1 MLKLIFVLSD
11 RIESKANPVS
21 SSTSERLLARFI
33 AQPNNSD
40 ARIDLSPS
48 ISPFIVVGNE
58 RMENS
63 HKFQSRDGNSITD
76 WSETIL
82 IEKITMK
89 TIAARAPS
97 RDETGEQKTISS
109 PLWCRRCFCISCFN
123 QITWTNKSLKWKTLH
138 FSALRVW
145 TFNFGLGFG
154 FRSFFVTSA
163 ASFAVIVINESTS
176 SSAPASSSSPSAWY
190 FRCP

>member
-1 MLKLIFVLSD
+1 MLSD
-11 RIESKANPVS
+11 RIESKPNPVS

-33 AQPNNSD
+33 AQPNNSS
-40 ARIDLSPS
+40 ALIDLSPS

-97 RDETGEQKTISS
+97 RDETGEQKTSSWISS

-154 FRSFFVTSA
+154 FRFFFVTSA
-163 ASFAVIVINESTS
+163 ASLAVIVINEATS